1 MDGPR
6 QWLRRWWVPRRA
18 SAAGVVLG
26 AVLAMVAA
34 PLPAVAAGAAQGPA
48 AERAAR
54 AAAPAD
60 PTLVYQEDF
69 ENLTGD
75 PTLLDSYTG
84 APPRNMTYAAHPGWL
99 KGCNGWVLNKA
110 DSAGYAPGTA
120 DCGSWWNS
128 TRDLSNALGQLN
140 GSADPDANHAVAAFT
155 VTAPAANSVQFETER
170 PVPVTPGRF
179 YTFAASSAAFNCH
192 VSGPQLKFFLMDGA
206 TAIPASAKPVNP
218 CTDRDA
224 RTITV
229 GGKSAKAVH
238 TTSDAP
244 VLFNGDALG
253 VRMVNGNGSNAGNDA
268 AFDDIQVMDVTP
280 RVEKAFSP
288 VHAAAG
294 GTSTLTFT
302 VTNTSDLRT
311 KKGWSFKDDLPA
323 GLTVADPGNTRTTCT
338 NGSVTAAAGGGSVG
352 LKGDLVEGQESCTLS
367 VDVTAAPGEYKN
379 CPENVG
385 DLSGMRPPTECAT
398 VRFSDPS
405 YKITKTSSPASGDE
419 AQPGD
424 KVTYKV
430 VVENTGPSS
439 METPVT
445 DDLTGV
451 LDDGTYNG
459 DAQGT
464 VGTPAYTSPRLTWS
478 PTLDAGQKA
487 TLTYSVTMKDPA
499 TGDGVAKNVV
509 KGSSV
514 SNCVTGAEDGCTTE
528 VTVPRLDIA
537 KSSDKAAAKPGD
549 KVTYTVTVTNQGKK
563 AYKDATF
570 TDDLTGVLDDA
581 AYDGD
586 AKATSGEV
594 SYARPKLTWTG
605 DVPAGAT
612 VKIKYSVTVDAPD
625 NGDKVLGNVV
635 TGPPGSDCPDGCTTE
650 TPVGTLHIEKTSDK
664 AEAEAGDKVTYTV
677 TVTNTGKAAY
687 KDAKI
692 ADDLTGVI
700 DDATYNE
707 DADAT
712 SGSVSYKAP
721 KLSWKG
727 DVAAGATA
735 RITYSVTVATPPG
748 GDKKLTNTVVSQ
760 DPGSNCQAGS
770 DDPDCG
776 TDVGL
781 RSLKIKKTAAPRNP
795 KEGDTLSYKVVVTN
809 DGQADYP
816 GATFTDDL
824 TKVLDDATYNGD
836 AEASAGDVSY
846 AAPELTWTGDLAEGE
861 TATVTY
867 TFTVT
872 DAGNGR
878 FVNGVVGPPDSNCP
892 EGETDPDCT
901 TVLPAPDYD
910 FGDAPDTYKTRRASG
925 GAFHEMVD
933 GLRIGRTVE
942 PERDGDP
949 HSRAGD
955 DADDDGMGTVTLHQH
970 QGSHTAKIP
979 VTNTTGRDATLAGWV
994 DANED
999 GTFDADE
1006 MVTADV
1012 PDGATEAT
1020 LTWNGLQDM
1029 KPGETFARLRLFG
1042 DEETSAAE
1050 RATTR
1055 AAKQA
1060 TARAA
1065 THAVTATGFG
1075 GPGEVE
1081 DHMVRVEPAHLELAK
1096 SASSSAPKPGDTV
1109 TYTVTVGSSGGA
1121 EYMGAAF
1128 TDDLTEVLDD
1138 AAYNGDAEA
1147 SAGDVS
1153 YDAPKLSWSG
1163 TVPAGEKVT
1172 VTYSVT
1178 VDDPVKGDRT
1188 LTNAVTGPPDSTCAS
1203 DCTTTA
1209 EVPPAEPDP
1218 SPEPPTPGNPDNPDT
1233 PAHNPPGKPGEP
1245 GGGHLSDTGFDDV
1258 TVFLAAAAALA
1269 LGLGALVLA
1278 AARRSRRRP

>member
-6 QWLRRWWVPRRA
+6 QWFRRLWMPRRA

-26 AVLAMVAA
+26 AVLAIVAA
-34 PLPAVAAGAAQGPA
+34 PLPATAASAAQGA
-48 AERAAR
+48 APERAVR

-60 PTLVYQEDF
+60 PTVVYKEDF

-75 PTLLDSYTG
+75 PALLDDYTG
-84 APPRNMTYAAHPGWL
+84 APPRNMTYTAHPGWL

-110 DSAGYAPGTA
+110 DSAGYAPGEA
-120 DCGSWWNS
+120 DCGSFWDS

-179 YTFAASSAAFNCH
+179 YTFAASSAAFNCQ

-218 CTDRDA
+218 CTDRAA

-244 VLFNGDALG
+244 VLFNGDSLG

-268 AFDDIQVMDVTP
+268 AFDDIQVVDVTP

-288 VHAAAG
+288 AHAPSG

-302 VTNTSDLRT
+302 VTNTSDLRA
-311 KKGWSFKDDLPA
+311 KKGWSFSDDLPA
-323 GLTVADPGNTRTTCT
+323 GLTVANPKNTRTTCT
-338 NGSVTAAAGGGSVG
+338 NGSVTADAGGGSVG
-352 LKGDLVEGQESCTLS
+352 LKGDLGEGQESCTLS

-385 DLSGMRPPTECAT
+385 DLSGMKPPTECAT

-405 YKITKTSSPASGDE
+405 YKITKTSSPASGGE

-451 LDDGTYNG
+451 LDDATYND
-459 DAQGT
+459 DAEST
-464 VGTPAYTSPRLTWS
+464 VGDPAYRSPRLTWS
-478 PTLDAGQKA
+478 PTLGAGEKA

-509 KGSSV
+509 KGSSD

-528 VTVPRLDIA
+528 VTVPRLDID
-537 KSSDKAAAKPGD
+537 KSSDKADAKPGD
-549 KVTYTVTVTNQGKK
+549 KVTYTVTVRNSGKT
-563 AYKDATF
+563 AYKGATV

-581 AYDGD
+581 RYNKD
-586 AKATSGEV
+586 ADATSGSV
-594 SYARPKLTWTG
+594 SYEAPKLSWKG
-605 DVPAGAT
+605 DVAAGKT
-612 VKIKYSVTVDAPD
+612 VKITYSVTVDEPVT
-625 NGDKVLGNVV
+625 GDKVLGNVV
-635 TGPPGSDCPDGCTTE
+635 TGPPGSNCPDGCTTE
-650 TPVGTLHIEKTSDK
+650 TPVATLHIKKTSD
-664 AEAEAGDKVTYTV
+664 AASARAGDKVTYTV

-687 KDAKI
+687 RDAKTE
-692 ADDLTGVI
+692 DDLTGVL
-700 DDATYNE
+700 DDAAYNE

-712 SGSVSYKAP
+712 SGTVSYKEP
-721 KLSWKG
+721 KLAWKG
-727 DVAAGATA
+727 DVAAGDTV
-735 RITYSVTVATPPG
+735 RITYSVTVGTPPA

-760 DPGSNCQAGS
+760 GPGSNCQEGS
-770 DDPDCG
+770 GDPDCT
-776 TDVGL
+776 TDVGIP
-781 RSLKIKKTAAPRNP
+781 SLKIKKTASPRNP
-795 KEGDTLSYKVVVTN
+795 QEGDTLSYKVVVTN

-816 GATFTDDL
+816 DATFTDDL

-836 AEASAGDVSY
+836 ADADSGRVSY
-846 AAPELTWTGDLAEGE
+846 ASPKLTWTGDLAKGE

-872 DAGNGR
+872 DAGDGK
-878 FVNGVVGPPDSNCP
+878 FVNGVVGPRDSNCP
-892 EGETDPDCT
+892 QDSTDPDCT

-955 DADDDGMGTVTLHQH
+955 DTDDDGIGAVSLHRH
-970 QGSHTAKIP
+970 QGSYTAKVP
-979 VTNTTGRDATLAGWV
+979 VTNTTGRDATLAGWIDV
-994 DANED
+994 NEN
-999 GTFDADE
+999 GTFDRDE
-1006 MVTADV
+1006 MVSADV

-1020 LTWNGLQDM
+1020 LTWHGLQSM

-1042 DEETSAAE
+1042 DEEVSAAR
-1050 RATTR
+1050 RAGT
-1055 AAKQA
+1055 
-1060 TARAA
+1060 RAA
-1065 THAVTATGFG
+1065 THAVAATGFG

-1096 SASSSAPKPGDTV
+1096 SASTSEPKPGETV
-1109 TYTVTVGSSGGA
+1109 TYTVTVGSSSAA

-1138 AAYNGDAEA
+1138 ATYNRDAEA

-1153 YDAPKLSWSG
+1153 YDEPKLSWSG

-1209 EVPPAEPDP
+1209 KVPPPGPGP
-1218 SPEPPTPGNPDNPDT
+1218 SPEPPAPGNPDNP
-1233 PAHNPPGKPGEP
+1233 PGEP
-1245 GGGHLSDTGFDDV
+1245 SGGHLPDTGFDDV

-1269 LGLGALVLA
+1269 LTLGALVMV
-1278 AARRSRRRP
+1278 AARRSRRRS